1 MATQLPIRVFARECP
16 LDAAF
21 GSVAPSLPGR
31 NFGGEG
37 GLIGGAARQ
46 ALALEDADL
55 DLGHVQ
61 PAGVHRGVVKFDS
74 AQDAGGGFLAQHFL
88 EAAAQMSV
96 EVVEHQMHLSHFG
109 VPAAQHPADET
120 DKIFLGAPL
129 RHLHMALLAA
139 RLDGDEDVAGARAL
153 VLVVLTQ
160 RHAGL
165 GGQGATRL
173 AQQLLALLVHA
184 DHWLGR
190 IVGSGIEREQL
201 VHASAI
207 LFGQLANAPH

>member
-21 GSVAPSLPGR
+21 GSVAPSLPRR

-61 PAGVHRGVVKFDS
+61 PAGVHRGVVKLDS
-74 AQDAGGGFLAQHFL
+74 ARDAGGGFLAQHFL

-109 VPAAQHPADET
+109 VPADSDSGEAGKGGDLLRGRVRGALGLSQRQD
-120 DKIFLGAPL
+120 LGAQG
-129 RHLHMALLAA
+129 RDADYAGDRTALL
-139 RLDGDEDVAGARAL
+139 
-153 VLVVLTQ
+153 
-160 RHAGL
+160 
-165 GGQGATRL
+165 
-173 AQQLLALLVHA
+173 
-184 DHWLGR
+184 
-190 IVGSGIEREQL
+190 IEHDLRD
-201 VHASAI
+201 
-207 LFGQLANAPH
+207 